1 VSGLPIIIQMLP
13 AYYKHV
19 RAFENALV
27 TKFFGL
33 HYVKSGVHQ
42 KKVRILFAVHPI
54 LMNDFGIF

>member
-1 VSGLPIIIQMLP
+1 MLP

-54 LMNDFGIF
+54 LMNDFGIFL